1 VLTFTEETRNA
12 CHVGLFLA
20 YPDLHSGRDQDLHF
34 FLEEINGRGRSR
46 GRGRGRGRAGVED
59 LCAPLKKILGRKILK
74 IFLEGR
80 KTKKF
85 ENP

>member
-1 VLTFTEETRNA
+1 
-12 CHVGLFLA
+12 
-20 YPDLHSGRDQDLHF
+20 
-34 FLEEINGRGRSR
+34 
-46 GRGRGRGRAGVED
+46 VED